1 MQQVYEA
8 ILTNSGVP
16 REDAAL
22 SLILEDAA
30 RLIVGKRHESRLALA
45 CVLARGHLLIEDM
58 PGVGKTTLAHVLA
71 RLLGLDF
78 QRIQFTADMLPAD
91 LLGVS
96 IFDPEQQSFRFHP
109 GPVFCQVLLA
119 DEINRASPKTQS
131 ALLEAMAEGQISQ
144 DGQTRALP
152 QPFFVIA
159 TQNPQEQ
166 SGTFPLPE
174 SQLDRF
180 MMRLSLGYPGP
191 EAELRLLKGDHRAD
205 SLDTLPALFD
215 AEELARLRGE
225 VQAVSCSDAVLGY
238 LLDLVGFSR
247 RREEDCAPL
256 SPRASRAL
264 LAAAKAWAYISGRQ
278 YLVPDDI
285 QAVFPAVAE
294 HRLRAG
300 RMTDGSMLSQHLL
313 AQVNPIR

>member
-1 MQQVYEA
+1 MAQG
-8 ILTNSGVP
+8 IS
-16 REDAAL
+16 AAL
-22 SLILEDAA
+22 EQLEQVLLDKPTP
-30 RLIVGKRHESRLALA
+30 LKLALS
-45 CVLARGHLLIEDM
+45 CLLAGGHLLLEDL
-58 PGVGKTTLAHVLA
+58 PGMGKTTLSAALA
-71 RLLGLDF
+71 QTLGLSH
-78 QRIQFTADMLPAD
+78 QRVQFTADMLPAD

-96 IFDPEQQSFRFHP
+96 IFDSNQQAFRFHP

-152 QPFFVIA
+152 SPFFVIA
-159 TQNPQEQ
+159 TQNPLEQ

-191 EAELRLLKGDHRAD
+191 EAEMRLLKGDHRAD
-205 SLDTLPALFD
+205 DLASLPALFD
-215 AEELARLRGE
+215 AEHLASLRAR
-225 VQAVSCSDAVLGY
+225 VRQVSCSDAVLGY

-247 RREEDCAPL
+247 RQEEDCAPL

-264 LAAAKAWAYISGRQ
+264 LNAARAWAFVCGRH

-300 RMTDGSMLSQHLL
+300 RHTDGSVLSQHIL